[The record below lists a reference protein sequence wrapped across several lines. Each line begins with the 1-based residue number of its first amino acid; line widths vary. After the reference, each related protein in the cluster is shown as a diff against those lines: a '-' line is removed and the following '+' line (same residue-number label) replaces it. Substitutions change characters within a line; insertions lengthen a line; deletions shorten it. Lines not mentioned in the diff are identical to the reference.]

1 GDGSAE
7 PGEPGEARIRGPL
20 PSGKAHPTV
29 LLDDGDAVGSLQ
41 VVASPG
47 HSPGHVAFLDP
58 RDGTLFAG
66 DAFATLGGITTAAKP
81 AWPFPLMALLAW
93 HRPTALT
100 SAHRLR
106 ALDPERLAVGHGRTV
121 DQPAAAL
128 DRAIAKA
135 ASRTG

>member
-1 GDGSAE
+1 M
-7 PGEPGEARIRGPL
+7 P
-20 PSGKAHPTV
+20 
-29 LLDDGDAVGSLQ
+29 
-41 VVASPG
+41 
-47 HSPGHVAFLDP
+47 
-58 RDGTLFAG
+58 DGTLFAG

-81 AWPFPLMALLAW
+81 VWPFPLMALLAW

-100 SAHRLR
+100 SAQRLR

-121 DQPAAAL
+121 DQPAVAL